1 MKALTSIR
9 ICRLFCDV
17 SKMRAQDTIKMAQNR
32 RKRSNARQDLPSKA
46 LSTRGK
52 NKAAVSLDFAR
63 AMCYTQSCMNGI
75 FVCSG

>member
-1 MKALTSIR
+1 MKALTSIG
-9 ICRLFCDV
+9 ICRLFCGA
-17 SKMRAQDTIKMAQNR
+17 SKMRAKIQSRWPQNR
-32 RKRSNARQDLPSKA
+32 GEKVKRKTFRPKHFQL
-46 LSTRGK
+46 TRK